1 VTGDPLVRLQLSSDR
16 GDANLF
22 AYLEDIA
29 PDGAVAVVTEGRL
42 KASLRALNPSP
53 YRMPVAVWHRAYA
66 EDLQP
71 VVPGA
76 SMELSF
82 AMMPTSYVF
91 KAGHRVQLTVTGAD
105 HRERDRDPGIDG
117 TTLTLRSSGLA
128 ASYIDL
134 PLVASPAVGTAG
146 R

>member
-1 VTGDPLVRLQLSSDR
+1 
-16 GDANLF
+16 
-22 AYLEDIA
+22 
-29 PDGAVAVVTEGRL
+29 
-42 KASLRALNPSP
+42 
-53 YRMPVAVWHRAYA
+53 
-66 EDLQP
+66 
-71 VVPGA
+71 VPGA

-82 AMMPTSYVF
+82 AMLPTSYVF